1 MNLNKH
7 LEFIQPSVY
16 ENEIHI
22 IGVGAVGSRV
32 AEALVRLGFDN
43 INIYD
48 MDIVEDANVTNQ
60 LYHFKD
66 IGKEKEDALIDQM
79 KAINPQVRIMKN
91 GKYEDQILKG
101 AVFIAVDSIDLRR
114 EIVQKNK
121 TNLKIDILFD
131 GRMRLTDAQAY
142 TAIMR
147 DRKAVQSFLA
157 TMQFTDEQDTTP
169 LSVCGATLSVAPT
182 VMTLANVLVMNFLRY
197 LKQEEPYWKV
207 FIDMMNMTIIK
218 FSA

>member
-16 ENEIHI
+16 DNEIHI

-32 AEALVRLGFDN
+32 AEVLVRLGFDN

-79 KAINPQVRIMKN
+79 KAINPQVRIKKN

-142 TAIMR
+142 TATMR
-147 DRKAVQSFLA
+147 NRKAVQSFLA
-157 TMQFTDEQDTTP
+157 TMQFTDDQDTTP
-169 LSVCGATLSVAPT
+169 LSVCGTTLSVAPT

>member
-169 LSVCGATLSVAPT
+169 LSVCGTTLSVAPT

>member
-16 ENEIHI
+16 DNEIHI

-79 KAINPQVRIMKN
+79 KAINPQVRIKKN
-91 GKYEDQILKG
+91 GKYEDQVLKG

-142 TAIMR
+142 TATMR
-147 DRKAVQSFLA
+147 NRKAVQSFLA
-157 TMQFTDEQDTTP
+157 TMQFTDDQDTTP
-169 LSVCGATLSVAPT
+169 LSVCGTTLSVAPT

-207 FIDMMNMTIIK
+207 FIDMMDMTIIK

>member
-16 ENEIHI
+16 DNEIHI

-169 LSVCGATLSVAPT
+169 LSVCGTTLSVAPT

>member
-16 ENEIHI
+16 DNEIHI

-79 KAINPQVRIMKN
+79 KAINPQVRIKKN
-91 GKYEDQILKG
+91 GKYEDQVLKG

-142 TAIMR
+142 TATMR
-147 DRKAVQSFLA
+147 NRKAVQSFLA
-157 TMQFTDEQDTTP
+157 TMQFTDDQDTTP
-169 LSVCGATLSVAPT
+169 LSVCGTTLSVAPT

>member
-66 IGKEKEDALIDQM
+66 IGKEKEDALIDHM

-157 TMQFTDEQDTTP
+157 TMQFTDDQDTTP
-169 LSVCGATLSVAPT
+169 LSVCGTTLSVAPT